1 MKQQE
6 CYRHWVQ
13 ARRQV
18 DVNPDFADRV
28 MSRLSQQPAP
38 TGQSVLA
45 RLRLTQRIGASSWAK
60 AAAIGIASMI
70 GIGRVLLTLHV
81 LLFA

>member
-1 MKQQE
+1 MKQE
-6 CYRHWVQ
+6 DLYRHWVQ

-28 MSRLSQQPAP
+28 MSRLCQRPAP
-38 TGQSVLA
+38 TGPSLLA
-45 RLRLTQRIGASSWAK
+45 RFRLTQRIGASSWAK
-60 AAAIGIASMI
+60 AAAIAIASMI

>member
-6 CYRHWVQ
+6 FYRHWVQ

-18 DVNPDFADRV
+18 DVDPDFADRV
-28 MSRLSQQPAP
+28 MSQLSQRPVP
-38 TGQSVLA
+38 TAASLLA
-45 RLRLTQRIGASSWAK
+45 RFRLTQRIGASSWAK
-60 AAAIGIASMI
+60 AAAIAIASMI

>member
-18 DVNPDFADRV
+18 DVSPDFADRV
-28 MSRLSQQPAP
+28 MSRLSQRPAR
-38 TGQSVLA
+38 TGASLLT
-45 RLRLTQRIGASSWAK
+45 RFRLTQRIGASSWAK